1 MNQHSHADG
10 GFVDTVAQALEEG
23 VFVVETGVDFADGP
37 EDTAFLCF
45 GRVTPARAGGV
56 SIEVILQASAET
68 VV

>member
-1 MNQHSHADG
+1 MNQDSHADG

-37 EDTAFLCF
+37 KNTAFLCF
-45 GRVTPARAGGV
+45 GRVTPARASGV
-56 SIEVILQASAET
+56 AIEVILQTSAET